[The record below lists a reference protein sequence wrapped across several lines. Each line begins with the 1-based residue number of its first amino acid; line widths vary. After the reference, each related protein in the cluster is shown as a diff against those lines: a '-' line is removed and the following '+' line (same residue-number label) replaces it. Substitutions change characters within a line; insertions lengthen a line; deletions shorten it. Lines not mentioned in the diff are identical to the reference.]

1 MSDTI
6 HDKSQEQLSEEWSNK
21 QRKSLAVC
29 LQSPAAQNIAFIFC
43 QSFYSQAFYSTYIF
57 NEYIPN
63 MDLNVLGQLLNL
75 RP

>member
-6 HDKSQEQLSEEWSNK
+6 RDKSQEQLSKEWSNK

-43 QSFYSQAFYSTYIF
+43 QSFYCQAFYSTYIF
-57 NEYIPN
+57 NKYIQI
-63 MDLNVLGQLLNL
+63 MDLNVLGQMLQL